1 MAATGPEGKDD
12 HVNHESSRPRLAVD
26 AMGGDFGPEV
36 VVHGAITALQEGCDC
51 ELIFYGD
58 RAEIEAQLSKL
69 DTDELSVSVVHCTE
83 DFGMSE
89 SPTAAVRGKPDSPII
104 RGMREQREGQVDAVV
119 SAGSTGAMVAASL
132 LILGRLKSAVRPAIA
147 TFVPTVAGETLL
159 LDAGANT
166 QGTPELLLS
175 FARMG
180 SIYCRAMQDQA
191 APAVGLLNIGGESSK
206 GSELAIAAHELLKNS
221 ELNFTGNVEG
231 NEIMVGACDVLVAD
245 GFTGNITLKLIE
257 GLAQFVKALAAS
269 GQLTESELGGLGAF
283 AGVIKNRFNYEVYGG
298 APLLGVNGV
307 SIICHGRS
315 TPRAFTYAVKVAE
328 RQVRVGLSDLIE
340 RALGGAAETEG

>member
-1 MAATGPEGKDD
+1 VTSE
-12 HVNHESSRPRLAVD
+12 NRRPRLAID

-36 VVHGAITALQEGCDC
+36 VVPGAVAALQEGCDC
-51 ELIFYGD
+51 ELVFYGD
-58 RAEIEAQLSKL
+58 QVQVEAQLSKL
-69 DTDELSVSVVHCTE
+69 DTDGQSVSVVHCSQ
-83 DFGMSE
+83 DIGMSE
-89 SPTAAVRGKPDSPII
+89 SPAAAVRGKPDSPII

-132 LILGRLKSAVRPAIA
+132 LILGRLKSAARPAIA

-159 LDAGANT
+159 VDAGANI
-166 QGTPELLLS
+166 QCTPDLLLS

-180 SIYCRAMQDQA
+180 AVYCRAMQDVA
-191 APAVGLLNIGGESSK
+191 EPAVGLLNIGGESSK
-206 GSELAIAAHELLKNS
+206 GSELAIAAHELLRTS

-245 GFTGNITLKLIE
+245 GFTGNITLKMIE

-269 GQLTESELGGLGAF
+269 GQLTESELAGLGAF
-283 AGVIKNRFNYEVYGG
+283 AGVIKNRFTYEVYGG
-298 APLLGVNGV
+298 APLLGVSGV

-315 TPRAFTYAVKVAE
+315 TPRAFTYAVKVTE
-328 RQVRVGLSDLIE
+328 RQVRVGLLDLIE
-340 RALGGAAETEG
+340 CALSGAAETEG

>member
-1 MAATGPEGKDD
+1 MTRE
-12 HVNHESSRPRLAVD
+12 NSRPRLAID

-36 VVHGAITALQEGCDC
+36 VVPGAVAALQEGCDC
-51 ELIFYGD
+51 ELAFYGD
-58 RAEIEAQLSKL
+58 SEQIEAQLSQL
-69 DTDELSVSVVHCTE
+69 DTDESSVSIVHCSE
-83 DFGMSE
+83 DISMGE

-104 RGMREQREGQVDAVV
+104 RGMREHREGQVDAVV

-132 LILGRLKSAVRPAIA
+132 LILGRLKSAARPAIA
-147 TFVPTVAGETLL
+147 TFLPTVAGETLL
-159 LDAGANT
+159 VDAGANT

-180 SIYCRAMQDQA
+180 SIYCRAMQDLA
-191 APAVGLLNIGGESSK
+191 KPTVGLLNIGGESSK
-206 GSELAIAAHELLKNS
+206 GSELAIAAHELLRTS

-231 NEIMVGACDVLVAD
+231 NEIMVGACDVLVTD

-257 GLAQFVKALAAS
+257 GLAQFVKALATS
-269 GQLTESELGGLGAF
+269 GQLSEPELAGLGAF
-283 AGVIKNRFNYEVYGG
+283 GAVIKNRFNYEVYGG

-315 TPRAFTYAVKVAE
+315 TPLAFTYAVKVTE
-328 RQVRVGLSDLIE
+328 RQVRVRLPDLIE
-340 RALGGAAETEG
+340 QALGGAAEKEG